1 LKKIVVV
8 GLGYVGVANSILLA
22 QNNMVIG
29 VDVSKKKVDLLNS
42 GIPPIEDELAA
53 DYLSKKK
60 LSLRATTKLSEAIE
74 GADFIILCAPTNY
87 DEDSQSFDTSILKNI
102 VKDILAQNQKTTI
115 VIKSTIP
122 VGFID
127 ELRNDFAFENVF
139 FSPEFLREGRALY
152 DNLYPSRII
161 VGSKSAK
168 AHEFANI
175 MLDASE
181 EKNAPVLLTGP
192 REAETI
198 KLFANTYLAMRVA
211 FFNELDSFSV
221 AENLDASEI
230 IAGICSDKRIGQSY
244 NNPSLGYGGYCLPK
258 DTKQLRS
265 NFKNIPQNLISAI
278 IESNVTRKLFL
289 ISEIIKRNP
298 KHVGIYRL
306 TMKAGSDNFR
316 DSAVIDF
323 IEPLLN
329 TGIKV
334 TIYEP
339 LTDLKVL
346 KGAEIVDDFIKFRDT
361 CDIIIAN
368 RTDQLNV
375 IDPEKLFTRD
385 IFSVD

>member
-1 LKKIVVV
+1 MKKIVVV

>member
-1 LKKIVVV
+1 MKKIVVV

-385 IFSVD
+385 IFGVD

>member
-1 LKKIVVV
+1 MKKIVVV

-60 LSLRATTKLSEAIE
+60 LSLRATTKLSDAIE

-87 DEDSQSFDTSILKNI
+87 DEDAQSFDTSILKNI
-102 VKDILAQNQKTTI
+102 VKDVLAQNQKTTI

-139 FSPEFLREGRALY
+139 FSPEFLREGKALY

-181 EKNAPVLLTGP
+181 EKNAPVLLTGS

-211 FFNELDSFSV
+211 FFNELDSFAV

-230 IAGICSDKRIGQSY
+230 IAGISSDKRIGQSY

-316 DSAVIDF
+316 DSAVTDF

-339 LTDLKVL
+339 LTDLKVF

-385 IFSVD
+385 IFGVD